1 MQKTI
6 INTQKL
12 TVDIDTVNLKAGV
25 FNVENRKICIFLGAL
40 QIYYY
45 K

>member
-6 INTQKL
+6 IATQKL
-12 TVDIDTVNLKAGV
+12 TVDIDAINSKFGL
-25 FNVENRKICIFLGAL
+25 FNIENRKICIFLGIL
-40 QIYYY
+40 QFYYY

>member
-6 INTQKL
+6 IATKKL
-12 TVDIDTVNLKAGV
+12 IADIDTVNLKFGL
-25 FNVENRKICIFLGAL
+25 FNIENRKICVFLGIL

>member
-6 INTQKL
+6 IATKKL
-12 TVDIDTVNLKAGV
+12 TVDIDTINLKFGL
-25 FNVENRKICIFLGAL
+25 FGIENRKICVFLGIL

-45 K
+45 R

>member
-6 INTQKL
+6 IATQKL
-12 TVDIDTVNLKAGV
+12 IVDIDTVNLKFGL
-25 FNVENRKICIFLGAL
+25 FNVENRKICIFLGIL

-45 K
+45 G